1 MTNDTSRKEEY
12 ARNILKSYVDEWKI
26 FIDTCSLLHFASDKF
41 WMNMIPILRQKQA
54 KIIVPLRSIEELEK
68 HSKNIKKQ
76 ELATNA
82 KNTLKIL
89 QQLLSA
95 GFIEIRGEKT
105 DNFADNVFQVVFTKF
120 RINHKL
126 LLITQDN
133 DLAKDIL
140 ALNDNK
146 TVRANPVNVKR
157 INQYGFL
164 SGFQWEENDINE
176 DEIFKVYKTV
186 PIKLETKFSPGLE
199 KLIFS
204 IAFNTPPQ

>member
-95 GFIEIRGEKT
+95 GFIELRGRKRWLR
-105 DNFADNVFQVVFTKF
+105 FT
-120 RINHKL
+120 
-126 LLITQDN
+126 
-133 DLAKDIL
+133 
-140 ALNDNK
+140 
-146 TVRANPVNVKR
+146 
-157 INQYGFL
+157 
-164 SGFQWEENDINE
+164 WW
-176 DEIFKVYKTV
+176 
-186 PIKLETKFSPGLE
+186 
-199 KLIFS
+199 
-204 IAFNTPPQ
+204 